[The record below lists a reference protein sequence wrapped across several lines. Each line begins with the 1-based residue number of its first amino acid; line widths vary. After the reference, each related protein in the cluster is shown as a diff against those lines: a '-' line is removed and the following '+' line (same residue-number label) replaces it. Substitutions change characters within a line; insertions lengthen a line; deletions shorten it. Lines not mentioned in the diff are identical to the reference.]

1 MLNLDAHRA
10 PIVLACSVEGRFCGV
25 PVQREGVVGVNGT
38 VSKTNSCR
46 TPANPEGS
54 HDCDLKVLE
63 SCRFARFL
71 GFVPRF
77 ALAPAG

>member
-1 MLNLDAHRA
+1 VFGVD
-10 PIVLACSVEGRFCGV
+10 SVEGRFCGV

-54 HDCDLKVLE
+54 HDCDLKVLF
-63 SCRFARFL
+63 RVARPGRPRSNRYRCL
-71 GFVPRF
+71 GVSLTRV
-77 ALAPAG
+77 LMVVSS